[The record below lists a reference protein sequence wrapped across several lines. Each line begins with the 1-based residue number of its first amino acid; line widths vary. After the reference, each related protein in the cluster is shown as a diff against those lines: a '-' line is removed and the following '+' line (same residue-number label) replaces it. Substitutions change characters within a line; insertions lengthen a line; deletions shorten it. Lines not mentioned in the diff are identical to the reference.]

1 MEYFVSMEIGGRQVP
16 VGSIAGERAEA
27 ACFRYAADYLER
39 TDAAAISVRLPLQ
52 TEPFTPRQTRTFFES
67 LLPEG
72 FTRRSIATFL
82 RIDEG
87 DYLGIL
93 YALGQECMG
102 ALRIYR
108 EGDAPQAAYVP
119 LTPEQVR
126 LLAAEGAPE
135 STTLV
140 TEAHLSLGGASGK
153 VGLYY
158 DAASGAWYL
167 PRGTA
172 PSTHILKQSHVR
184 YEKIVP
190 NEQLCLRTA
199 ALCGLRV
206 AESRAINTGTGQDR
220 ELLLAVRRYD
230 RIFPPS
236 PERISGLPV
245 PQLLH
250 QEDFGQALG
259 IPASEKYEHG
269 QHYLRAMFTLLRE
282 RSARPIEDQTEL
294 WDRIVFD
301 WLIGNTDAHIK
312 NFSLLYAPDLRSV
325 RLAPA
330 YDMIHTGYKG
340 LSRNMALAIGG
351 VYPIAEITRESFRL
365 AAREVG
371 LGEKMALSRFD
382 RMVSRFR
389 PALEK
394 AAAELQREGL
404 DGAAEWKNRI
414 LQSAGRALAHR

>member
-1 MEYFVSMEIGGRQVP
+1 MFNNLVFL
-16 VGSIAGERAEA
+16 A
-27 ACFRYAADYLER
+27 
-39 TDAAAISVRLPLQ
+39 T
-52 TEPFTPRQTRTFFES
+52 
-67 LLPEG
+67 G
-72 FTRRSIATFL
+72 FLKIF
-82 RIDEG
+82 
-87 DYLGIL
+87 
-93 YALGQECMG
+93 
-102 ALRIYR
+102 
-108 EGDAPQAAYVP
+108 
-119 LTPEQVR
+119 
-126 LLAAEGAPE
+126 
-135 STTLV
+135 
-140 TEAHLSLGGASGK
+140 GK
-153 VGLYY
+153 L
-158 DAASGAWYL
+158 
-167 PRGTA
+167 
-172 PSTHILKQSHVR
+172 
-184 YEKIVP
+184 
-190 NEQLCLRTA
+190 LCLRTA

-414 LQSAGRALAHR
+414 LQSAGRALANR